1 MSVPGRW
8 GEAQVTV
15 HIVEDDPGV
24 GDALAL
30 LLQQI
35 GHEVVVHPDAESL
48 FEDPPPAAQD
58 TVIVDLGLPGVSG
71 VQVIRWLSRLKAS
84 PKIIAISGQPR
95 KAIEKMLGDDQPAI
109 LLRKPL
115 TEEAIIRH
123 L

>member
-1 MSVPGRW
+1 M
-8 GEAQVTV
+8 TV

-30 LLQQI
+30 LLRQI
-35 GHEVVVHPDAESL
+35 GHEVAIHPDAESL
-48 FEDPPPAAQD
+48 FEDPPPATQD

-71 VQVIRWLSRLKAS
+71 VQVIRWLSRLKTP

-95 KAIEKMLGDDQPAI
+95 QVIEKMLGDDQPAI

-115 TEEAIIRH
+115 TEEAIVRH